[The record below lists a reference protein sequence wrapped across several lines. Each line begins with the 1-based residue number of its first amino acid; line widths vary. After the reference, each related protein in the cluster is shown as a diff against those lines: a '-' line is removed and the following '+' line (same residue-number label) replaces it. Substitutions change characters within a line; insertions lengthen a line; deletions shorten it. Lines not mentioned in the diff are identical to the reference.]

1 MEPFPTGLILAGRSF
16 CQDLCVVPT
25 QPKLHFPKLT
35 LAGSHNP
42 QSSGMIRVAQN
53 TLSREFNES

>member
-42 QSSGMIRVAQN
+42 LLWYDQGCTKHFIKRVQ
-53 TLSREFNES
+53 